1 MNVCT
6 KCGVQFED
14 GAVLSKLRTKRGRSV
29 VKKNMSG
36 GVKLAL
42 HC

>member
-14 GAVLSKLRTKRGRSV
+14 GVQFCQNCGTKRGRSV

-36 GVKLAL
+36 GVKVG
-42 HC
+42 